1 MEKPLGRL
9 ERVELRSIWQREDRE
24 FTPWL
29 ARAENLTLLGEA
41 IGLEL
46 ELEAQ
51 EKDVGPFSADL
62 LCKNTLDGS
71 YVLIENQLE
80 RTDHTHL
87 GQLMTYA
94 AGLDGKTV
102 IWISSRFTD
111 EHRAALDWLNTLTVG
126 KGVRFFGLEIELW
139 RIGDSAPAP
148 QFKIVSQPN
157 DWSSELVEAAKS
169 AEERGVSETQALQF
183 KYWSGFSEH
192 LSETSHLTLR
202 SPRPQNWADFSL
214 GRTNA
219 FLRIANNVQ
228 DGKIT
233 AGVYLY
239 KNMKNTYDAIL
250 LQKGKIEESLGF
262 SLSWEN
268 DPNKQTAVIKTE
280 RLCDIGNDAKWKED
294 HEWLRHTIESLD
306 RVFRPVLRSV

>member
-1 MEKPLGRL
+1 MDKPLGRL
-9 ERVELRSIWQREDRE
+9 ERVDLRSVWEREDRA

-29 ARAENLTLLGEA
+29 AREENLALLGQS
-41 IGLEL
+41 IGIEL

-51 EKDVGPFSADL
+51 EKDVGPFSADI

-80 RTDHTHL
+80 KTDHTHL

-126 KGVRFFGLEIELW
+126 RGVRFFGLEIELW
-139 RIGDSAPAP
+139 RIGDSIPAP

-157 DWSSELVEAAKS
+157 DWSSDLAEAAKN
-169 AEERGVSETQALQF
+169 AEEKSISETQNLQF
-183 KYWSGFSEH
+183 KYWSGFSEY
-192 LSETSHLTLR
+192 LAETSTLSF

-219 FLRIANNVQ
+219 FLRISNNVQ
-228 DGKIT
+228 EGKIT

-239 KNMKNTYDAIL
+239 KNMKNTYDVVLA
-250 LQKGKIEESLGF
+250 QRDNIEGMLGF
-262 SLSWEN
+262 ILNWEN
-268 DPNKQTAVIKTE
+268 DPNKQTAVIKTG
-280 RLCDIGNDAKWKED
+280 RPSDIADQSQWDVEY
-294 HEWLRHTIESLD
+294 EWLRHALESLD
-306 RVFRPVLRSV
+306 RVFRPIVRLL